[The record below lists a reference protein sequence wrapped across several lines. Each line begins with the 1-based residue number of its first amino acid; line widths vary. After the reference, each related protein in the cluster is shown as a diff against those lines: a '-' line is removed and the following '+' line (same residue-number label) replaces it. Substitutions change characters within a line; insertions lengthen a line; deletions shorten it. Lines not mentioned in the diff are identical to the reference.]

1 MGYIT
6 IIGGVPCSG
15 KSTLMKEIKEKTK
28 CKNEFEYKLV
38 RGHNDDSMENVILG
52 VYGDSAEIFS
62 GTDRL
67 SMAVQ
72 PDAVEFLR
80 KGQFDNAYIEG
91 DRLFKPS
98 FIRNCSML
106 TTDLRVVVLEAGKET
121 LEKRHEERGDNQTKE
136 WIKAKRTTV
145 DNIKNAFPCHVLSN
159 NDLNEM
165 STNIDYIL
173 NKEFNRA
180 VNPAQASLF

>member
-1 MGYIT
+1 VGYIT
-6 IIGGVPCSG
+6 VIGGVPCSG
-15 KSTLMKEIKEKTK
+15 KSTLMKEIKKRTD

-38 RGHNDDSMENVILG
+38 KGHHDDKIENVILG
-52 VYGDSAEIFS
+52 VYIDSGEIFS

-72 PDAVEFLR
+72 PDAIEFLQ
-80 KGQFDNAYIEG
+80 KGEFNNAYIEG

-98 FIRNCSML
+98 FIRTCSML
-106 TTDLRVVVLEAGKET
+106 TTDLRVIILEAGKEI
-121 LEKRHEERGDNQTKE
+121 LEKRHKERGDSQSEE

-145 DNIKNAFPCHVLSN
+145 DNIKNAFPCHVLNN

-165 STNIDYIL
+165 NANIDYIL
-173 NKEFNRA
+173 NREFNRA